1 MSHNVGDA
9 WADKDDDDNV
19 DDDEEADDNFGGS
32 CSFLPTLDSSSP
44 PLYFIA
50 PTVLSTNWHKLGFQ
64 DSKDDDDDDDG
75 DDDTHL

>member
-32 CSFLPTLDSSSP
+32 CSFLPTLDSSS
-44 PLYFIA
+44 FRA

-64 DSKDDDDDDDG
+64 DSKDDDD
-75 DDDTHL
+75 TYL